1 MASDPDSDPALARLV
16 ELAETAARAKGSVE
30 RLQDI
35 SPEDWQRV
43 LDRVAAQAQRD
54 GTILPDGWKKMLV
67 RYRDGERLRSDTDD
81 VRLAEQGEVFS
92 REDDA

>member
-1 MASDPDSDPALARLV
+1 MASDPDLDPAITRLV
-16 ELAETAARAKGSVE
+16 ALAEAAALAKGSAE
-30 RLQDI
+30 RLQDV

-54 GTILPDGWKKMLV
+54 GVPLPEGWKQILV
-67 RYRDGERLRSDTDD
+67 RHRDRERLRSDTDD